1 LLKVVYIH
9 HCGIFGGSSRSI
21 MELVLSFPKGS
32 VEPFFISQ
40 KGSSSAMFASKGLNT
55 YSVLGIPSFDHT
67 RMGYYRGLRWLILLR
82 EFAYLFAM
90 LFAFWKNR
98 KIISEVDLIHINDYH
113 LIFALIICKA
123 LFKKPIVLHARAIQ
137 QNRHG
142 KVRKKLFRFLV
153 DNFAD
158 KVIAIDQNVY
168 ETLPSKAH
176 TAIVHNGFIVNN
188 GEIWDERLPDWPDR
202 GSGVLNIGFVG
213 NMIEYKGIYEFVKAA
228 KACMDAKIQAN
239 FVIIGPKASLYKGF
253 KGWLAD
259 KLGLSKNIN
268 TVIEEYIKNENLT
281 NIFRVD
287 FQKDVARVY
296 KNLDILCFP
305 SHLEGA
311 GRPVF
316 EAAFFKVPSIVAI
329 TDPRDDTI
337 IHGKTGLCIEP
348 KNAVALSEA
357 IIKLATNDQY
367 RLNMG
372 EEAYKLA
379 CENFDIKANALT
391 VLEIYKELINYKK
404 A

>member
-1 LLKVVYIH
+1 
-9 HCGIFGGSSRSI
+9 
-21 MELVLSFPKGS
+21 MELVLSFPKGII
-32 VEPFFISQ
+32 EPFFISQ
-40 KGSSSAMFASKGLNT
+40 KGSASAMFASKGLNT
-55 YSVLGIPSFDHT
+55 YETLGIPGFDHT
-67 RMGYYRGLRWLILLR
+67 RMGYYRGVRWLILLR
-82 EFAYLFAM
+82 EFVYFFAM

-98 KIISEVDLIHINDYH
+98 KIISEADLIHINDYH
-113 LIFALIICKA
+113 LIFALVICKA
-123 LFKKPIVLHARAIQ
+123 VFKKPVVLHARAIQ
-137 QNRHG
+137 QNRYG
-142 KVRKKLFRFLV
+142 KLRKKLFVFLV

-168 ETLPSKAH
+168 ETLPSKKN
-176 TAIVHNGFIVNN
+176 TTIVHNGFIINN
-188 GEIWDERLPDWPDR
+188 GEVADVKLPDWPDK
-202 GSGVLNIGFVG
+202 GEGVLNIGFVG

-228 KACMDAKIQAN
+228 KTCMDAKIQAN
-239 FVIIGPKASLYKGF
+239 FIIIGPKVSLHKGF

-268 TVIEEYIKNENLT
+268 TVIEEYIKNEHLA

-287 FQKDVARVY
+287 FQKDVAKVY

-329 TDPRDDTI
+329 TDPRGDTI

-357 IIKLATNDQY
+357 IIRLATDDSY
-367 RLNMG
+367 RFNMG
-372 EEAYKLA
+372 EEAYRLA
-379 CENFDIKANALT
+379 RENFDIEANALT